1 MCWSEF
7 HGWGG
12 GGRDLRSTQRQIRLL
27 AGAYTQSSPYL
38 FIALRHKRTPPAG
51 PYITPCHIRVCLH
64 PRAPYVTHG
73 PHGPPGTHPQHL
85 HPSPA
90 EPSHCRAGE
99 LEFWAPF
106 PSLAASCPNT
116 PSGRGVGSP
125 ERPPV
130 PPSPASFL
138 PLLAGR
144 SQGESPTMADSQ
156 SPPSYLELCR
166 KPGFQLPGNCRQFEK
181 LGPQIS
187 PFLLETALSRQV
199 PCAWTL
205 GSVVVQLLCTSPVSS
220 PHKQGSGDAGSR

>member
-1 MCWSEF
+1 MAHAASDSPACWSIHPILPLSLYCSETQTDAT
-7 HGWGG
+7 HGFIHHT
-12 GGRDLRSTQRQIRLL
+12 LPHTCVL
-27 AGAYTQSSPYL
+27 APLGT
-38 FIALRHKRTPPAG
+38 I
-51 PYITPCHIRVCLH
+51 CHTWT
-64 PRAPYVTHG
+64 PRAPWHT
-73 PHGPPGTHPQHL
+73 
-85 HPSPA
+85 PS
-90 EPSHCRAGE
+90 
-99 LEFWAPF
+99 AP
-106 PSLAASCPNT
+106 PSLSSRDEPLQGWGVGGLGSLPQLGCQLSQHTLRA
-116 PSGRGVGSP
+116 RVGSP

-144 SQGESPTMADSQ
+144 SQGESPTMADGQ

-187 PFLLETALSRQV
+187 PFLLETALSRQA

-220 PHKQGSGDAGSR
+220 PHTQGSGDAGSR

>member
-1 MCWSEF
+1 MSSTA
-7 HGWGG
+7 GGG
-12 GGRDLRSTQRQIRLL
+12 GGRDLRRTQRQIRLL
-27 AGAYTQSSPYL
+27 AGSYTQSSPYL
-38 FIALRHKRTPPAG
+38 FIALRHKRTPPTG
-51 PYITPCHIRVCLH
+51 SYITPYRIRACLH

-144 SQGESPTMADSQ
+144 SQGESPTMADGQ

-187 PFLLETALSRQV
+187 PFLLETVLSRQA

-205 GSVVVQLLCTSPVSS
+205 GSIVVQLLCTSPVSS
-220 PHKQGSGDAGSR
+220 PHKQRSGDAGSR